1 MRTPILRIPDS
12 ESTFSLMQNRFPYQ
26 LGTKLGTDTK
36 NFFVPVTQQDGQA
49 VVLGRLF
56 LL

>member
-26 LGTKLGTDTK
+26 LDTKLGTDTK
-36 NFFVPVTQQDGQA
+36 NFFVPVAQQADQA
-49 VVLGRLF
+49 VVLGRLSK
-56 LL
+56 